1 MGTEINGTIPRRGLL
16 GYWDGRT
23 APGGRLHD
31 RSAESNDGIYGRTAK
46 WVWFTNPR
54 GARFVGDH
62 DRTYLGYLGG
72 PSGTDVVF
80 GMYDHDTGE
89 INETVVAPDVSPD
102 DHVGPAVRPL
112 NDGHLLVLW
121 SKHDGPELSYRLSER
136 PEDPSAFGER
146 RTLDGSAVCYPNP
159 IQLGDD
165 PDAPV
170 HLFYRDRAGTGDGH
184 MYYRRST
191 DRGRTYSAPQRVVT
205 APRDHYAV
213 YWVAAARGGDIHLFF
228 TDAEGP
234 STGPKWNVAYAC
246 FANGTLY
253 EADGTVI
260 GTESTLP
267 VRVQDLETVYDA
279 AAPSNHDAWIWDCGV
294 DADGNPAVV
303 YATFPSTLSHEYRY
317 ARWTGTDWEDHVL
330 ADARRYVGTDPV
342 TPYFAGGIAM
352 PTHDPDVVYASVTRG
367 EHAVIERLE
376 TDDSGRTFATE
387 RVSTR
392 AVADNFRPIVPENPH
407 PEAPVVWIAG
417 AYDDLD
423 GSQTVLRGLPSETPG
438 TNLTGAGQHG
448 ASLGIDLYDGGVF
461 ADGLTVV
468 AAAEPASDDATGTLI
483 DCGGAIELGVL
494 EDAPGTAA
502 FQLDGSA
509 DSVQVTADGLSTDR
523 HVLVGTWDG
532 ERVELAIDG
541 HVEADGTFGGPIRF
555 ADGSGWTLL
564 KPHHF
569 VGGGFEGHIETTALY
584 DRPLT
589 GTERR
594 HFESHDAG

>member
-1 MGTEINGTIPRRGLL
+1 MTDGTVPRRGLL

-31 RSAESNDGIYGRTAK
+31 RSGEDNDGIYGRAAK

-54 GARFVGDH
+54 AARFVGDH

-72 PSGTDVVF
+72 PSGTDVVV
-80 GMYDHDTGE
+80 GTYDHDTGAVD
-89 INETVVAPDVSPD
+89 ETVVAADVSMD

-121 SKHDGPELSYRLSER
+121 SKHDGPELSYRISER

-146 RTLDGSAVCYPNP
+146 RTLGGSAICYPNP
-159 IQLGDD
+159 IQTGDD

-191 DRGRTYSAPQRVVT
+191 DRGHTYSSPQRVVT
-205 APRDHYAV
+205 APRDHYSV
-213 YWVAAARGGDIHLFF
+213 YWMAAPRGGDVHLFF

-234 STGPKWNVAYAC
+234 STGPKWNIAYAC
-246 FANGTLY
+246 FVDGTLY

-260 GTESTLP
+260 GTESDLP

-279 AAPSNHDAWIWDCGV
+279 AEPSNHDAWIWDSGV
-294 DADGNPAVV
+294 DAAGNPAVV
-303 YATFPSTLSHEYRY
+303 YAVFPSSLAHEYRY
-317 ARWTGTDWEDHVL
+317 ARWTGSAWTDNTLV
-330 ADARRYVGTDPV
+330 DARRYVGVDPV
-342 TPYFAGGIAM
+342 TPYFSGGIAM

-376 TDDSGRTFATE
+376 TDDGGRTFAAE
-387 RVSTR
+387 RVSDR
-392 AVADNFRPIVPENPH
+392 PVADNFRPVVPENPH
-407 PEAPVVWIAG
+407 PDLPVVWIAG
-417 AYDDLD
+417 AYNDLD
-423 GSQTVLRGLPSETPG
+423 GSQTVLRGLPSDVPG
-438 TNLTGAGQHG
+438 TALTGTGQHG
-448 ASLGIDLYDGGVF
+448 VSLGIDLYDAAVF

-468 AAAEPASDDATGTLI
+468 AIAEPASNDATGTLV
-483 DCGGAIELGVL
+483 DCGGAVELGVPAD
-494 EDAPGTAA
+494 EPGSPA
-502 FQLDGSA
+502 FRLDGPT
-509 DSVQVTADGLSTDR
+509 DSVRVTADAVPPER

-532 ERVELAIDG
+532 DRVELAVDG
-541 HVEADGTFGGPIRF
+541 VVEATAAFDGPVSF
-555 ADGSGWTLL
+555 AGRRGWTLL

-569 VGGGFEGHIETTALY
+569 VGDGFEGVLDGAAIY
-584 DRPLT
+584 DRALSEA
-589 GTERR
+589 ERR
-594 HFESHDAG
+594 HFSPGDDT